1 MAMCTQVHVR
11 CLRQDSYQKLNVKFK
26 NIQVHFLKNISGTS
40 SAHII
45 YNTINRAISSLENVK
60 NGYYLKIGKY
70 SVLLRA
76 NVIHCTSHHC
86 IEIFRNDTARCYGT
100 VYCDV

>member
-11 CLRQDSYQKLNVKFK
+11 CLRQGSYKKLNVKFK
-26 NIQVHFLKNISGTS
+26 NIQVHCFKNISGAS
-40 SAHII
+40 SAHFI

-70 SVLLRA
+70 SVLLRTK
-76 NVIHCTSHHC
+76 VI
-86 IEIFRNDTARCYGT
+86 
-100 VYCDV
+100 